1 MCVEVDKTFGVVCLD
16 RATVFCSTCKH
27 GSRSCKHVKYL
38 LDHIHSSEGDIA
50 VALQPFLGVS
60 PPQQSHHV
68 YKPYNLQVLSRKG
81 IPFSTTSKM
90 KILRQSF
97 QERFAIVDGAG
108 HLHSQDM
115 LPCPECGSEREW
127 SADKVRS
134 HLTTI
139 IRSNQVFKAEGKE
152 KWWSTSLGFYAK
164 ST

>member
-16 RATVFCSTCKH
+16 RTTVFCSTCKH

-60 PPQQSHHV
+60 LSQQSHHV
-68 YKPYNLQVLSRKG
+68 YKPYTLQVLSRKG

-90 KILRQSF
+90 KEVLRQSF
-97 QERFAIVDGAG
+97 QERFAIVDGVG
-108 HLHSQDM
+108 HLHPQHM
-115 LPCPECGSEREW
+115 LPCSECGSEGEW
-127 SADKVRS
+127 SADEVRS

-139 IRSNQVFKAEGKE
+139 VCSNQVFKAEGKE
-152 KWWSTSLGFYAK
+152 RW
-164 ST
+164 